1 MFRKKLNKIELEELR
16 HTVLETVDEALA
28 IKLDEALAIKLAL
41 QPEWEDTKELK
52 KPEPIVVIIEKK
64 DAPQNVKDK
73 VIVNGHTGVQNTYQT
88 VAEWSITENKI
99 GYLEYI
105 SIVSSNYAKT
115 LLRLTVDAI
124 QFTDKAIQTT
134 LNIPYNAEIKYK
146 KKHTI
151 KVECKTTDGTTS
163 ITVDAMIK
171 GLEER

>member
-16 HTVLETVDEALA
+16 HTVLETVDKDLA
-28 IKLDEALAIKLAL
+28 EVLEL
-41 QPEWEDTKELK
+41 QPETGIGTEPKLK
-52 KPEPIVVIIEKK
+52 AEPIVVVIEKK
-64 DAPQNVKDK
+64 DAPQNVKD
-73 VIVNGHTGVQNTYQT
+73 IVVVNRHSGTENTYQT

-105 SIVSSNYAKT
+105 SVVSSNYAKT

-151 KVECKTTDGTTS
+151 KVECKTTDGTTT
-163 ITVDAMIK
+163 ITVDGMIK